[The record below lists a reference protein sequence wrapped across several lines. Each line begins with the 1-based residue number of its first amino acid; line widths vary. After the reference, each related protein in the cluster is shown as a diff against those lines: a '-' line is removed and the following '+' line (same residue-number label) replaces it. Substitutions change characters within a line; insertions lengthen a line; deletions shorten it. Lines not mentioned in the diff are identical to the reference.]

1 MADDEGTDGTAGGG
15 SPGFSRNTVTLP
27 PIDAHK
33 QNNPVNNPG
42 KRRTDSEESFFA
54 RRLDNMLFL
63 PGGAN
68 AEHLQTPKVEKRS
81 RLVGGGDLNIIFL
94 GKLYILVTL
103 INSKIRN
110 NW

>member
-33 QNNPVNNPG
+33 QNNPVNNAT

-81 RLVGGGDLNIIFL
+81 RLV
-94 GKLYILVTL
+94 
-103 INSKIRN
+103 
-110 NW
+110 